1 MFSNFMLP
9 SAGAF
14 TIDGTL
20 ILAIGVLAVIGIVY
34 KYRSNISLTNTDIII
49 DEDTNSNKNVRYTKN
64 ESNASVEDVE
74 DNLGDTV
81 LQNEEK
87 MEVYN

>member
-49 DEDTNSNKNVRYTKN
+49 DEDINSNKNVRYTKN

-74 DNLGDTV
+74 DNMGDTV
-81 LQNEEK
+81 LKNEEK

>member
-49 DEDTNSNKNVRYTKN
+49 DEDINSNKNVRYTKN

-74 DNLGDTV
+74 DNMGDTV

>member
-49 DEDTNSNKNVRYTKN
+49 DEDINSNKNVRYTKN